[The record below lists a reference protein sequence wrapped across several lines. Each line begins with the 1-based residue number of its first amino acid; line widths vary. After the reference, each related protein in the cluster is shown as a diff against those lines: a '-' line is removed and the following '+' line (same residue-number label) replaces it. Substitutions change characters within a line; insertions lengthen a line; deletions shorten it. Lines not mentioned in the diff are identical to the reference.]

1 MNRQQIG
8 LKKITDISSL
18 RNEVQS
24 WRQVGESVALVPTM
38 GNLHKGHMNL
48 FKLAHEHADRLIVSI
63 FVNPTQ
69 FGPGDDYA
77 EYPRTLDAD
86 ARRLARCGA
95 DILFSPSTEEIYP
108 EGCEQM
114 TSVFVKRLSG
124 MFCGVTRPEH
134 FEGVTSIVCR
144 LFNIVAPDVTV
155 FGQKDYQQLV
165 ILRRMVSDLHIPVK
179 IITGQT
185 QREKSGLAM
194 SSRNQYLSKEEQ
206 KAAPT
211 IYSALADCRKQLL
224 VGRRDFLSLEAEGLD
239 RLQTAGLDPEFFAIC
254 KAADLLPPD
263 AGSERLVI
271 LTGARLGAARLIDN
285 VLVEL

>member
-1 MNRQQIG
+1 
-8 LKKITDISSL
+8 
-18 RNEVQS
+18 
-24 WRQVGESVALVPTM
+24 
-38 GNLHKGHMNL
+38 MNL

-86 ARRLARCGA
+86 ARRMSRCGA

-114 TSVFVKRLSG
+114 TSVSVKRLSS
-124 MFCGVTRPEH
+124 MFCGVARPEH

-144 LFNIVAPDVTV
+144 LFNIVAPDVAV

-239 RLQTAGLDPEFFAIC
+239 RLQAAGLDPEFFAIC
-254 KAADLLPPD
+254 KAADLSPPD

>member
-1 MNRQQIG
+1 M
-8 LKKITDISSL
+8 KKITDISSL
-18 RNEVQS
+18 RNEVES

-95 DILFSPSTEEIYP
+95 DILFSPSAEEIYP

-114 TSVFVKRLSG
+114 TSVSVKRLSD
-124 MFCGVTRPEH
+124 MFCGVARPEH

-144 LFNIVAPDVTV
+144 LFNIVAPDVAV

-239 RLQTAGLDPEFFAIC
+239 RLQAAGLDPEFFAIC
-254 KAADLLPPD
+254 RAADLLPPD

>member
-1 MNRQQIG
+1 M
-8 LKKITDISSL
+8 KKITDISSL
-18 RNEVQS
+18 RNALEN

-48 FKLAHEHADRLIVSI
+48 VNLAHEHAERVVVSI

-77 EYPRTLDAD
+77 EYPRTVDTD
-86 ARRLARCGA
+86 ARRLARSGV
-95 DILFSPSTEEIYP
+95 DVLFSPSTEEIYP

-114 TSVFVKRLSG
+114 TSVSVKKLSE
-124 MFCGVTRPEH
+124 MFCGAARPGH
-134 FEGVTSIVCR
+134 FDGVTSVVCR
-144 LFNIVAPDVTV
+144 LFNIVAPDVAV

-179 IITGQT
+179 IIAGQT

-194 SSRNQYLSKEEQ
+194 SSRNQYLSTEGQ

-211 IYSALADCRKQLL
+211 IYWALADCRQQLL
-224 VGRRDFLSLEAEGLD
+224 DGQRDFDRLEAEGLD
-239 RLQTAGLDPEFFAIC
+239 RLHAAGLDPEFFAIR
-254 KAADLLPPD
+254 KAADLSPPD
-263 AGSERLVI
+263 ADSERLVI
-271 LTGARLGAARLIDN
+271 LTAARLGAARLIDN

>member
-1 MNRQQIG
+1 M
-8 LKKITDISSL
+8 KKITDISSL
-18 RNEVQS
+18 RNEIES

-38 GNLHKGHMNL
+38 GNLHKGHVNL
-48 FKLAHEHADRLIVSI
+48 FNLAHEHAERVVVSI

-77 EYPRTLDAD
+77 EYPRTLDTD
-86 ARRLARCGA
+86 ARRLARS
-95 DILFSPSTEEIYP
+95 DVDVLFSPSTEETYP

-114 TSVFVKRLSG
+114 TSISVKRLSE
-124 MFCGVTRPEH
+124 MFCGVARPGH
-134 FEGVTSIVCR
+134 FDGVTSVVCR
-144 LFNIVAPDVTV
+144 LFNIIAPDVAI
-155 FGQKDYQQLV
+155 FGQKDYQQLL

-179 IITGQT
+179 IIAGQT

-194 SSRNQYLSKEEQ
+194 SSRNQYLAEEEQ

-211 IYSALADCRKQLL
+211 IYWALADCRQQLL
-224 VGRRDFLSLEAEGLD
+224 DGQRDFDRLEAEGLS
-239 RLQTAGLDPEFFAIC
+239 RLQAAGLEPEFFAIR

-263 AGSERLVI
+263 ADSERLVI
-271 LTGARLGAARLIDN
+271 LTGAQLGAARLIDN